1 MSARI
6 LPVATPRQVRRYARE
21 IVARHPRALAATM
34 ILYSLAAIAGLVG
47 PRLLGQLVQDVQ
59 DGTTIGRI
67 NIVAASLAGFVI
79 LQTALTR
86 YAYVAAGR
94 FGTTVLAELREDFV
108 QKVLALPLST
118 VESAGSGDLVTRASR
133 DVDALRRSAQMA
145 APEILV
151 AIVTMLLTLG
161 ATALVSPLLSAVIL
175 IVVIPLTLVTRW
187 YLRRAT
193 AGYLRENAAYARITD
208 GLTATVEG
216 AATVEAFG
224 LQQRRIA
231 SADEDIRGS
240 YAAELYTLSL
250 RTVLW
255 PVQEFSY
262 VVPVAGSLLLGGY
275 AYSRHWVTLA
285 QVTAVTLYIQ
295 QLMVPLNSL
304 LDWLDTLQ
312 VGGASLARLLGVA
325 QVPPDRAEGDH
336 AVSAPRD
343 LVGSGVR
350 FAYVEG
356 RDVLH
361 GVDLVVRPGER
372 FAMVGPSGAGKSTL
386 GRLLAGIHGPRAG
399 SVALGGA
406 PLIELPLDELR
417 GEVVLVTQDHHVFA
431 GTVRDNLQLGVLA
444 DAGGDRAPGGRAG
457 ARTAGATGLAAPAAP
472 TVDGRQ
478 RYDDAEGVASV
489 TTRPAAP
496 IGGGQRYGEGMAHP
510 RADGSAASVTATA
523 DEVQQI
529 RDADGLAR
537 ATTQPPSTGGGGQRY
552 GYGEG
557 AAKFVNAGLAAPLAA
572 TVGEGQ
578 QFGDAD
584 GMAQVA
590 ESGIDLHSSDVGNE
604 DGVAGFAEGGIGLR
618 SSGVGGDGVAG
629 FAGSGVD
636 LRSSSTGDDELWRAL
651 RAVDADGWA
660 AALPD
665 GLDTRV
671 GSGGV
676 VLTAPQA
683 QQLALAR
690 LLLVDPKV
698 LVLDEATSLL
708 DPRAARHLERSL
720 SAVLAGRTV
729 IAIAHRLHTAHD
741 ADRVAVVEGGRISEL
756 GSHRELMAADGA
768 YARLWQSWHG
778 DAAPA
783 SPAV

>member
-6 LPVATPRQVRRYARE
+6 LPVANPRQVRRYTRE
-21 IVARHPRALAATM
+21 IVARHPRALAVT
-34 ILYSLAAIAGLVG
+34 IVLYALAAVAGLVG
-47 PRLLGQLVQDVQ
+47 PRLLGQLVQGVQ
-59 DGTTIGRI
+59 DGTTISHI
-67 NIVAASLAGFVI
+67 NIVATSLAGFVV
-79 LQTALTR
+79 LQTGLTR

-108 QKVLALPLST
+108 HKVLALPLST

-151 AIVTMLLTLG
+151 AAVTMLLTLG

-175 IVVIPLTLVTRW
+175 VVATPLALVTRW
-187 YLRRAT
+187 YLHRAT

-231 SADEDIRGS
+231 SVDEDIRGS

-255 PVQEFSY
+255 PVQEFCY

-295 QLMVPLNSL
+295 QLMVPLNTL

-336 AVSAPRD
+336 AVDEPRE

-386 GRLLAGIHGPRAG
+386 GRLLAGIHGPRTG
-399 SVALGGA
+399 TVALGGA

-431 GTVRDNLQLGVLA
+431 GTVRDNLRLGIVTDRDGDRENDHESA
-444 DAGGDRAPGGRAG
+444 SGAGEADPRPAPIDAGGAF
-457 ARTAGATGLAAPAAP
+457 
-472 TVDGRQ
+472 
-478 RYDDAEGVASV
+478 AS
-489 TTRPAAP
+489 
-496 IGGGQRYGEGMAHP
+496 
-510 RADGSAASVTATA
+510 
-523 DEVQQI
+523 
-529 RDADGLAR
+529 
-537 ATTQPPSTGGGGQRY
+537 
-552 GYGEG
+552 
-557 AAKFVNAGLAAPLAA
+557 
-572 TVGEGQ
+572 
-578 QFGDAD
+578 
-584 GMAQVA
+584 
-590 ESGIDLHSSDVGNE
+590 ESGPRTTVI
-604 DGVAGFAEGGIGLR
+604 
-618 SSGVGGDGVAG
+618 
-629 FAGSGVD
+629 
-636 LRSSSTGDDELWRAL
+636 GDDDLWRAL

-671 GSGGV
+671 GSGGTT
-676 VLTAPQA
+676 LTAPQA

-741 ADRVAVVEGGRISEL
+741 ADRVAVVEDGVIAEL

-778 DAAPA
+778 DAAPV
-783 SPAV
+783 PPPV

>member
-1 MSARI
+1 MSAKL
-6 LPVATPRQVRRYARE
+6 LPIADPKQVRRYARE
-21 IVARHPRALAATM
+21 IVVRHPRALAETM
-34 ILYSLAAIAGLVG
+34 VLYALAAVAGLIG
-47 PRLLGQLVQDVQ
+47 PRLLGQLVQGVQ
-59 DGTTIGRI
+59 DGTTVGHV
-67 NIVAASLAGFVI
+67 NLLAASLAGFVI
-79 LQTALTR
+79 VQTALIR

-108 QKVLALPLST
+108 DKVLALPLST

-151 AIVTMLLTLG
+151 ALVTMLLTLA
-161 ATALVSPLLSAVIL
+161 ATVLVSPLLSTVIL
-175 IVVIPLTLVTRW
+175 IVAAPLAVVTRW

-193 AGYLRENAAYARITD
+193 AGYLREAAAYARITD
-208 GLTATVEG
+208 GLAATVEG

-231 SADEDIRGS
+231 STDEDIRGS

-250 RTVLW
+250 RVVMW

-275 AYSRHWVTLA
+275 AYSRHWVSLA

-295 QLMVPLNSL
+295 QLMIPLNTL

-325 QVPPDRAEGDH
+325 QVPPDRAPGDRTV
-336 AVSAPRD
+336 AEPRE
-343 LVGSGVR
+343 LVGNTVR

-361 GVDLVVRPGER
+361 GVDLTVRPGER

-386 GRLLAGIHGPRAG
+386 GRLLAGIHGPRVG
-399 SVALGGA
+399 TVALGGA

-431 GTVRDNLQLGVLA
+431 GTLRDNLHLGLA
-444 DAGGDRAPGGRAG
+444 NGDGQQVSGLGAGAGAGAGGSGSGGSSSGGGSGDNGGVVGESARCGGGSSGRGGGRG
-457 ARTAGATGLAAPAAP
+457 N
-472 TVDGRQ
+472 
-478 RYDDAEGVASV
+478 
-489 TTRPAAP
+489 
-496 IGGGQRYGEGMAHP
+496 GGGS
-510 RADGSAASVTATA
+510 GSSSG
-523 DEVQQI
+523 
-529 RDADGLAR
+529 RGG
-537 ATTQPPSTGGGGQRY
+537 SNGGGGESSRD
-552 GYGEG
+552 GG
-557 AAKFVNAGLAAPLAA
+557 AS
-572 TVGEGQ
+572 
-578 QFGDAD
+578 
-584 GMAQVA
+584 QV
-590 ESGIDLHSSDVGNE
+590 
-604 DGVAGFAEGGIGLR
+604 
-618 SSGVGGDGVAG
+618 
-629 FAGSGVD
+629 GVD
-636 LRSSSTGDDELWRAL
+636 QQARDGDDELWRAL
-651 RAVDADGWA
+651 SAVDAYSWA
-660 AALPD
+660 MALPD

-676 VLTAPQA
+676 SLTAPQA

-720 SAVLAGRTV
+720 SAVLDGRTV

-741 ADRVAVVEGGRISEL
+741 A
-756 GSHRELMAADGA
+756 
-768 YARLWQSWHG
+768 
-778 DAAPA
+778 
-783 SPAV
+783 

>member
-6 LPVATPRQVRRYARE
+6 LPVANPREVRRYARE
-21 IVARHPRALAATM
+21 IAARHPRALVVTM
-34 ILYSLAAIAGLVG
+34 TLYSLAAVAGLVG
-47 PRLLGQLVQDVQ
+47 PRLLGQLVQGVQ
-59 DGTTIGRI
+59 DGTTISHI
-67 NIVAASLAGFVI
+67 DIVAASLAGFVV

-86 YAYVAAGR
+86 YAYMAAGR

-151 AIVTMLLTLG
+151 AVVTMLLTLG

-175 IVVIPLTLVTRW
+175 IVVTPLALVTRW

-295 QLMVPLNSL
+295 QLMVPLNTL

-336 AVSAPRD
+336 VVRAPRD
-343 LVGSGVR
+343 LVGRGVR

-399 SVALGGA
+399 TVALGGA

-431 GTVRDNLQLGVLA
+431 GTVRDNLQLGVVIG
-444 DAGGDRAPGGRAG
+444 DDKVSGGGEGKPGVGESVS
-457 ARTAGATGLAAPAAP
+457 RTA
-472 TVDGRQ
+472 
-478 RYDDAEGVASV
+478 
-489 TTRPAAP
+489 
-496 IGGGQRYGEGMAHP
+496 
-510 RADGSAASVTATA
+510 
-523 DEVQQI
+523 
-529 RDADGLAR
+529 
-537 ATTQPPSTGGGGQRY
+537 
-552 GYGEG
+552 
-557 AAKFVNAGLAAPLAA
+557 
-572 TVGEGQ
+572 
-578 QFGDAD
+578 
-584 GMAQVA
+584 
-590 ESGIDLHSSDVGNE
+590 SD
-604 DGVAGFAEGGIGLR
+604 
-618 SSGVGGDGVAG
+618 
-629 FAGSGVD
+629 
-636 LRSSSTGDDELWRAL
+636 GDDELWRAL

-671 GSGGV
+671 GSGGIA
-676 VLTAPQA
+676 LTAPQA

-741 ADRVAVVEGGRISEL
+741 ADRVAVVEGGLIAEL

-783 SPAV
+783 PPAV

>member
-1 MSARI
+1 MSDRI
-6 LPVATPRQVRRYARE
+6 LPVANPRQVRRYARE
-21 IVARHPRALAATM
+21 LISRHPGGLAATL
-34 ILYSLAAIAGLVG
+34 ILYASAAVAGLVG
-47 PRLLGQLVQDVQ
+47 PRLLGELVQGVQ
-59 DGTTIGRI
+59 DKAGVGHI
-67 NIVAASLAGFVI
+67 NAVAASLIGFV
-79 LQTALTR
+79 LVQTALTR
-86 YAYVAAGR
+86 YAYLAAGR

-108 QKVLALPLST
+108 EKVLALPLST
-118 VESAGSGDLVTRASR
+118 VEGAGSGDLVTRASR

-151 AIVTMLLTLG
+151 AVVTMLLTLG
-161 ATALVSPLLSAVIL
+161 ATALVSPLLSTVIL
-175 IVVIPLTLVTRW
+175 IVVAPLALVTRW

-216 AATVEAFG
+216 AATIEAFG

-231 SADEDIRGS
+231 SADEAIRGS

-275 AYSRHWVTLA
+275 AYSRGWVTLA

-295 QLMVPLNSL
+295 QLMIPLNSL

-325 QVPPDRAEGDH
+325 LVPPDRAEGERT
-336 AVSAPRD
+336 VGEPPE
-343 LVGSGVR
+343 LVADRVR
-350 FAYVEG
+350 FGYVDG

-361 GVDLVVRPGER
+361 GVDLLVRPGER

-399 SVALGGA
+399 TVGLGGA
-406 PLIELPLDELR
+406 PLIELPLDDLR

-431 GTVRDNLQLGVLA
+431 GTLRDNLRLGALDGDSDDHGSTDYGSTDYDSHVGTGTGTHG
-444 DAGGDRAPGGRAG
+444 DAYRDRLRGGASTSRAVTKAG
-457 ARTAGATGLAAPAAP
+457 
-472 TVDGRQ
+472 
-478 RYDDAEGVASV
+478 DAE
-489 TTRPAAP
+489 
-496 IGGGQRYGEGMAHP
+496 
-510 RADGSAASVTATA
+510 
-523 DEVQQI
+523 
-529 RDADGLAR
+529 
-537 ATTQPPSTGGGGQRY
+537 
-552 GYGEG
+552 
-557 AAKFVNAGLAAPLAA
+557 
-572 TVGEGQ
+572 
-578 QFGDAD
+578 
-584 GMAQVA
+584 
-590 ESGIDLHSSDVGNE
+590 
-604 DGVAGFAEGGIGLR
+604 
-618 SSGVGGDGVAG
+618 
-629 FAGSGVD
+629 
-636 LRSSSTGDDELWRAL
+636 LWQAL
-651 RAVDADGWA
+651 RAVDAGDWA

-671 GSGGV
+671 GSGGAA
-676 VLTAPQA
+676 LTAPQA

-690 LLLVDPKV
+690 LLLVDPRV

-741 ADRVAVVEGGRISEL
+741 ADRVAVVQDGRIAEL

-778 DAAPA
+778 AAAHVP
-783 SPAV
+783 PRV

>member
-6 LPVATPRQVRRYARE
+6 LPVANPRQVRRYTRE
-21 IVARHPRALAATM
+21 IVARHPRALAVT
-34 ILYSLAAIAGLVG
+34 IVLYALAAVAGLVG
-47 PRLLGQLVQDVQ
+47 PRLLGQLVQGVQ
-59 DGTTIGRI
+59 DRTTISHI
-67 NIVAASLAGFVI
+67 NIVTASLAGFVV
-79 LQTALTR
+79 LQTGLTR

-108 QKVLALPLST
+108 HKVLALPLST

-151 AIVTMLLTLG
+151 AAVTMLLSLG
-161 ATALVSPLLSAVIL
+161 ATALVSPLLSTVIL
-175 IVVIPLTLVTRW
+175 IVATPLALVTRW
-187 YLRRAT
+187 YLHRAT

-255 PVQEFSY
+255 PVQEFCY

-295 QLMVPLNSL
+295 QLMVPLNTL

-336 AVSAPRD
+336 AVDEPRE

-386 GRLLAGIHGPRAG
+386 GRLLAGIHGPRTG
-399 SVALGGA
+399 TVALGGA

-431 GTVRDNLQLGVLA
+431 GMVRDNLQLGIVT
-444 DAGGDRAPGGRAG
+444 DRDGGRENDHESASG
-457 ARTAGATGLAAPAAP
+457 TGEADP
-472 TVDGRQ
+472 
-478 RYDDAEGVASV
+478 
-489 TTRPAAP
+489 RPAP
-496 IGGGQRYGEGMAHP
+496 I
-510 RADGSAASVTATA
+510 
-523 DEVQQI
+523 
-529 RDADGLAR
+529 DADGAF
-537 ATTQPPSTGGGGQRY
+537 AS
-552 GYGEG
+552 
-557 AAKFVNAGLAAPLAA
+557 
-572 TVGEGQ
+572 
-578 QFGDAD
+578 
-584 GMAQVA
+584 
-590 ESGIDLHSSDVGNE
+590 ESGPRTTAI
-604 DGVAGFAEGGIGLR
+604 
-618 SSGVGGDGVAG
+618 
-629 FAGSGVD
+629 
-636 LRSSSTGDDELWRAL
+636 GDDDLWRAL

-671 GSGGV
+671 GSGGTA
-676 VLTAPQA
+676 LTAPQA

-741 ADRVAVVEGGRISEL
+741 ADRVAVVEDGVIAEL

-778 DAAPA
+778 DAAPV
-783 SPAV
+783 PPPV